1 MTEYSRHVDAWGYDF
16 ETDSLYFRDKSVN
29 YQSSIDMGDLILDMG
44 TDGLPI
50 GVELLNASKN
60 FNISK
65 FVMKGIE
72 GFNSTIDISET
83 EIKVTIKAFVKLRNT
98 KVEKVSISLGIND
111 INLQAGQTA
120 MAC

>member
-1 MTEYSRHVDAWGYDF
+1 MAEYSRHVDAWGYDF
-16 ETDSLYFRDKSVN
+16 ETDSLFFRDKSIK
-29 YQSSIDMGDLILDMG
+29 YHSSIEMGDLILDLG
-44 TDGLPI
+44 IDGLPI

-65 FVMKGIE
+65 FMMKGIE
-72 GFNSTIDISET
+72 SFNITIDVSET

-98 KVEKVSISLGIND
+98 KVEKVSVSHGVND